1 MSKNMNVHMHTHIL
15 LYTMKVECLN
25 IRGKCVSDVIF
36 RGQNIIKHF
45 KKSTSKFSEC
55 YSESLILGDP
65 IKKNLF

>member
-1 MSKNMNVHMHTHIL
+1 
-15 LYTMKVECLN
+15 MKVECLN

-45 KKSTSKFSEC
+45 KKRTSKFTEC
-55 YSESLILGDP
+55 YSKSLILGDP